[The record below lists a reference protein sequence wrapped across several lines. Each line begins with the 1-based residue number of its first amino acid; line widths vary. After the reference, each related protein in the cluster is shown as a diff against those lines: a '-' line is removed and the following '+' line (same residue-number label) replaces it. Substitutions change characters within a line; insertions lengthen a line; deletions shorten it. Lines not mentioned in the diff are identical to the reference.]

1 MYKVIPANLA
11 VTTKKP
17 TWQRLERERERRGG
31 EGGEQETMNRERSC
45 IIQPDED
52 NAPWFAHH
60 FGGVSSSET
69 GMTGDDAVPRVCVR
83 VSIRVNTH
91 SRVNVISATDT
102 RRDTNTCVWNGE

>member
-17 TWQRLERERERRGG
+17 TWQRLEREKGG
-31 EGGEQETMNRERSC
+31 GGGGGQETMNRERSC
-45 IIQPDED
+45 IIQLDGD
-52 NAPWFAHH
+52 NAPWFVHH

-69 GMTGDDAVPRVCVR
+69 GDDAVPHICVR
-83 VSIRVNTH
+83 VLIRVNTH

-102 RRDTNTCVWNGE
+102 